1 MSFKSLRTLLHSIVA
16 VAALLGAQVA
26 FAAAQDAKGSFNQQ
40 STPNQQGAGPQSPN
54 INGLING
61 NGHGNG
67 NGNGNGHPPVT
78 SAVPEPETYAMMLV
92 GLGLMVAIV
101 RRRKKSGPR

>member
-1 MSFKSLRTLLHSIVA
+1 MSFKSLRTLFHCTVA
-16 VAALLGAQVA
+16 VATLLGAQVA
-26 FAAAQDAKGSFNQQ
+26 YAGAQDAKGSFNQQ

-67 NGNGNGHPPVT
+67 NGHPPVT

-92 GLGLMVAIV
+92 GLGLMGAIV

>member
-1 MSFKSLRTLLHSIVA
+1 MSFKSLRPLLHSTVA

-26 FAAAQDAKGSFNQQ
+26 FAGAQDAKGSFNQQ
-40 STPNQQGAGPQSPN
+40 STPNQPGAGTQSPN
-54 INGLING
+54 INGLMNG
-61 NGHGNG
+61 NGH
-67 NGNGNGHPPVT
+67 GNGHPPVT

-92 GLGLMVAIV
+92 GLGLMGAIV

>member
-1 MSFKSLRTLLHSIVA
+1 MSFKSLRTLFHCTVVVA
-16 VAALLGAQVA
+16 TLLGTQVA
-26 FAAAQDAKGSFNQQ
+26 YAGAQDAKGSFNQQ

-67 NGNGNGHPPVT
+67 NGHSPVT

-92 GLGLMVAIV
+92 GLGLMGAIV

>member
-1 MSFKSLRTLLHSIVA
+1 MSFKSLRTLLHSTVA
-16 VAALLGAQVA
+16 VAALLGAQMG
-26 FAAAQDAKGSFNQQ
+26 FAGAQDAKGSFNQQ
-40 STPNQQGAGPQSPN
+40 STPNQQGSGPQSPN

-67 NGNGNGHPPVT
+67 NGGHSPVV
-78 SAVPEPETYAMMLV
+78 SSVPEPETYAMMLV
-92 GLGLMVAIV
+92 GLGLMGAIV

>member
-1 MSFKSLRTLLHSIVA
+1 MSFKSLRTLLHSTVA
-16 VAALLGAQVA
+16 VAALLGVQVA

-40 STPNQQGAGPQSPN
+40 STSNQQGAGPQSPN

-61 NGHGNG
+61 NGH
-67 NGNGNGHPPVT
+67 GNGNGHPPVT

>member
-1 MSFKSLRTLLHSIVA
+1 MSFKSLRTLLQSTVA

-67 NGNGNGHPPVT
+67 NGHPPVT

>member
-1 MSFKSLRTLLHSIVA
+1 MSFKSLRTLLHSTVA
-16 VAALLGAQVA
+16 VAVLLGAQVA
-26 FAAAQDAKGSFNQQ
+26 IAGAQDAKGSFNQQ
-40 STPNQQGAGPQSPN
+40 STPNQPAAGTQSPN

-61 NGHGNG
+61 NGH
-67 NGNGNGHPPVT
+67 GNGNGHPPVT

-101 RRRKKSGPR
+101 RRRRKAGPR